1 MRVAAIEDCE
11 RADAI
16 ESWSGVGL
24 ADAGM
29 APASARGTA
38 LTARKA
44 EILAHS
50 RRSIRRARLTGLN
63 VSTGRRK
70 NRTPVEDFLK
80 KRPQAINN
88 WSKACGK
95 ALLQDIAATAN
106 LIRNRANAR
115 FVSWLPDFRPFAHGQ
130 ASNRCSTAACSM

>member
-1 MRVAAIEDCE
+1 METT
-11 RADAI
+11 
-16 ESWSGVGL
+16 
-24 ADAGM
+24 
-29 APASARGTA
+29 PT
-38 LTARKA
+38 TAREEKPTH
-44 EILAHS
+44 L
-50 RRSIRRARLTGLN
+50 RRAIRQSRLTGLN
-63 VSTGRRK
+63 VSIGRRK